1 MFADPFFQPRLQA
14 FETVFVNKMQQSC
27 QFRTAAG
34 VFFPIMFDRH
44 VVFELNQLFGN
55 PCVVQIGQQRFAAFV
70 LFDFAGMFQN
80 ALQRTELVDQF
91 GCGFWT
97 DSGNARH
104 IVDAVAGKSLNIY
117 DLFRVNAELFL
128 DVFRREKFVF
138 HRIVKFDAGTNQL
151 HQVLVSGNDN
161 DLIAFF

>member
-14 FETVFVNKMQQSC
+14 FETVLVYKMQQGC
-27 QFRTAAG
+27 QFRIAAA
-34 VFFPIMFDRH
+34 VLFQVMFDRH
-44 VVFELNQLFGN
+44 VVFELNQLLGN

-80 ALQRTELVDQF
+80 SLQRTELIDQF
-91 GCGFWT
+91 GCGLRT

-104 IVDAVAGKSLNIY
+104 IVDAVAGKSLNVC
-117 DLFRVNAELFL
+117 DLFRIDAELFL

-151 HQVLVSGNDN
+151 HQIFVSGNDN
-161 DLIAFF
+161 DFIAFF